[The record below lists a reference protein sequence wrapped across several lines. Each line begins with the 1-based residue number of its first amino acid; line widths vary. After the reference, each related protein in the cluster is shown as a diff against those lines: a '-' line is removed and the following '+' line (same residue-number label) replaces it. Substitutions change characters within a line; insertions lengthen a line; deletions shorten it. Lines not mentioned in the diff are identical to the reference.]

1 MKDELANFI
10 EIYYDGSFTQM
21 VCDYIQ
27 ATGMKKKEVE
37 KFLNEIKNELNQ
49 YDCKRMNTN

>member
-1 MKDELANFI
+1 MKDELAKFI
-10 EIYYDGSFTQM
+10 EIYYDSSFTQM

-37 KFLNEIKNELNQ
+37 KFLNEIKNKLNQ

>member
-1 MKDELANFI
+1 MKDELAKFI

-27 ATGMKKKEVE
+27 TIGMKKQEVE
-37 KFLNEIKNELNQ
+37 KLLNEIKKELNQ
-49 YDCKRMNTN
+49 YDCKRINTN

>member
-1 MKDELANFI
+1 MKDKLAKFI
-10 EIYYDGSFTQM
+10 EIYYNGSFTQM